1 MKIMWTNRWS
11 GETGF
16 VKEILGDHFE
26 NTYTKEEGASFR
38 NRREAER
45 AVEQLIF
52 IGEGANNIFEV
63 VTNK

>member
-1 MKIMWTNRWS
+1 MKIMWTNTFS
-11 GETGF
+11 GEQGF
-16 VKEILGDHFE
+16 VREIKPDHFE

-45 AVEQLIF
+45 AIEQLIF